1 MYFFPRFQLAEEKEV
16 SSWIC
21 VVNDHSVLFCS
32 SIICLC
38 TFIFK
43 NSQNINDIW
52 SKKFKRV
59 AFWYDTS
66 LIFTNS
72 ATYNLWNRNFKS
84 VTERLR
90 TTALPKREG
99 AIELGQK
106 DNKASCCIATEISLT
121 EVVSARNFVPWQVE
135 MISNILGFLL
145 DQFFNFLAESLR
157 DSARKFQNWSCKK
170 SPKCSQPFLLSDN
183 KISLRKQ
190 LRSAQYRSYAT
201 KSHWGLGGPSRFW
214 HFLHT
219 VFTATA
225 VVAMLGQ

>member
-157 DSARKFQNWSCKK
+157 DSARKYQNWSCKNPQNVLNQFHCQTTK
-170 SPKCSQPFLLSDN
+170 FLSENDFW
-183 KISLRKQ
+183 
-190 LRSAQYRSYAT
+190 SALYRSYAT
-201 KSHWGLGGPSRFW
+201 KSHWRAPFKAGGRSIPYSRS
-214 HFLHT
+214 L
-219 VFTATA
+219 
-225 VVAMLGQ
+225 L

>member
-1 MYFFPRFQLAEEKEV
+1 MYDKIMYFFPRFQLAEEKEV

-121 EVVSARNFVPWQVE
+121 EVVSARNFVPWQKNGVE
-135 MISNILGFLL
+135 HFGVFARPIFQFSCRIAVRFCSKISKLVLQKFPKMFSTILFVRQQNFLL
-145 DQFFNFLAESLR
+145 
-157 DSARKFQNWSCKK
+157 KK
-170 SPKCSQPFLLSDN
+170 LLVSS
-183 KISLRKQ
+183 IS
-190 LRSAQYRSYAT
+190 
-201 KSHWGLGGPSRFW
+201 
-214 HFLHT
+214 
-219 VFTATA
+219 
-225 VVAMLGQ
+225 